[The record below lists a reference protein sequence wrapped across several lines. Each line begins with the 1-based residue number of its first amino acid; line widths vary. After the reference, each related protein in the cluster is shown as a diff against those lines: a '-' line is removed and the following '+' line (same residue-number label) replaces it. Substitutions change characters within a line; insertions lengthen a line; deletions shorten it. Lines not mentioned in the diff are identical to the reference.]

1 MDGFASIVLLLA
13 WADGAVTLGWS
24 VRRWS
29 ERRAPGPALARV
41 LGACGLIG
49 VLGSLFLPWVS
60 GDAAGSSARLV
71 LSGWTGL
78 DPLTITG
85 VVVLAVPTAA
95 YLLAAGAGG
104 PARRSIRAAQALCLL
119 GLLGGNAVIQA
130 SSATATSL
138 DIGGMVGTI
147 GALLL
152 AASVGPDR
160 PRSPKA
166 EAERDQPVI
175 SAPAPG
181 SPQSVQATSS
191 TSSPST

>member
-13 WADGAVTLGWS
+13 WAYGAVTVGWS
-24 VRRWS
+24 ARRWP
-29 ERRAPGPALARV
+29 EHRIPGPAPARA
-41 LGACGLIG
+41 LGACGLVG

-60 GDAAGSSARLV
+60 GEVAGSGAQLV

-95 YLLAAGAGG
+95 YLVAAGRGG
-104 PARRSIRAAQALCLL
+104 PARRSIRAAQAVCLL

-138 DIGGMVGTI
+138 DIGGIVGTG

-160 PRSPKA
+160 PRSTKA

-175 SAPAPG
+175 SSPEPG